1 MASRPIPLI
10 IDNEEVETQRTFSV
24 KNPKLERIIHTAS
37 SASVE
42 DAIRAVESAQ
52 RAFEPWSETKLTI
65 RRDILLR
72 AADIF
77 VERKE
82 ELIRYQLD
90 ATDAGEEFSEFTF
103 DLAVGLL
110 RDIAGRVSSIEGSV
124 PSLADNVSS
133 GIVYK
138 EPYGVILGIAPWNAP
153 YALGTRAVAVAIATG
168 NTTILKGSELSP
180 QCFWAIGDIFRQA
193 GLPAGVLNVI
203 YHCPADAAVVTSAL
217 IAHPYVKKINFTG
230 STAVGSIIA
239 SIAGNH
245 VKPVLLELGGKAS
258 CIVLDDA
265 DLPRAAKGC
274 VSGAFLNG
282 GQVCMSTERIIV
294 QRSVATQFRELVKKT
309 AEELYGCVD
318 NSIQLISEA
327 PVRKNRSL
335 VVDAVSKGASLL
347 YGTVEMKAS
356 SVTSMAPI
364 IIDGVTKEMEI
375 YETESF
381 GPTVSLFVVESEEEA
396 IKIANDTQ
404 YGLTAA
410 VYTEDLRRGLRV
422 AKKIESG
429 AVHINSMT
437 IHDEPSLPH
446 GGVKASGFGR
456 FSGKVGFDEFLRT
469 KAVTWIN

>member
-10 IDNEEVETQRTFSV
+10 IDNEEVETQRTFDV
-24 KNPKLERIIHTAS
+24 KNPKLQTIIHTSS

-52 RAFEPWSETKLTI
+52 RAFEPWSETKFSI

-77 VERKE
+77 VKRKE

-90 ATDAGEEFSEFTF
+90 ATDADEEFSEFTF

-110 RDIAGRVSSIEGSV
+110 RDIAGRLTSIEGSV

-153 YALGTRAVAVAIATG
+153 YALGTRAVAVAIAAG

-193 GLPAGVLNVI
+193 GLPSGVLNVI

-274 VSGAFLNG
+274 VIGAFLNG

-294 QRSVATQFRELVKKT
+294 QRSVAAEFRELVKKT
-309 AEELYGCVD
+309 AEQIYGA
-318 NSIQLISEA
+318 IPLISET
-327 PVRKNRSL
+327 PVMKNRSL
-335 VVDAVSKGASLL
+335 VMDAVSKGASIL
-347 YGTVEMKAS
+347 YGTLDTKAS

-364 IIDGVTKEMEI
+364 IIEGVTKEMKI

-396 IKIANDTQ
+396 ITIANDTQ

-422 AKKIESG
+422 AKKLESG

-456 FSGKVGFDEFLRT
+456 FSGNLGFDEFLRT
-469 KAVTWIN
+469 KAVTWVN